1 MAIWVLYGDNKHDKF
16 RLLAIEQANK
26 GIITEGATLGIIQS
40 FILLSIIEMING
52 KESSSSDFIARAA
65 AACYHLGL
73 HVTSTDL
80 VRMGKLDFREA
91 KLRDDV
97 FWCCF
102 LVDRMR
108 CTILGM
114 HPYIYCTHISIEL
127 PRTSISS
134 VSSQELEVFRDTICF
149 SDLQFRILQ
158 DYYSVEFSRC
168 ASLNGPDNERKVHV
182 KRLLQLSAGEQL
194 MEEWWKSISSKS
206 RFKIINLSTQL
217 NYKCISSLI
226 RS

>member
-1 MAIWVLYGDNKHDKF
+1 
-16 RLLAIEQANK
+16 
-26 GIITEGATLGIIQS
+26 
-40 FILLSIIEMING
+40 MING

-91 KLRDDV
+91 KLRDNV

-102 LVDRMR
+102 LVDQ
-108 CTILGM
+108 
-114 HPYIYCTHISIEL
+114 L